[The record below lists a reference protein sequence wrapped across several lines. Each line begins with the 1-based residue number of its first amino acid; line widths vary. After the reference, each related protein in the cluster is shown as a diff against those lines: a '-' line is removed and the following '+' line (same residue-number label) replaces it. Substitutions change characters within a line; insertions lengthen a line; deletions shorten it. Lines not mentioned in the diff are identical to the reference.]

1 MNPLDRIT
9 PAELGR
15 RLKAARLMAGITE
28 AQAAAAIGADEST
41 LTALKRGERRLSATK
56 IVQLCDLYQTSP
68 GRMLKPNAIHTNPED
83 WSFTHIRRTKAAIE
97 EKAT

>member
-28 AQAAAAIGADEST
+28 AQAAAAIGADESA
-41 LTALKRGERRLSATK
+41 LTALKRGEQGWPYTIERAAGYRYVLK
-56 IVQLCDLYQTSP
+56 HRDLGTIRAYRTLLGAQRAAERYYQ
-68 GRMLKPNAIHTNPED
+68 GNDHDRN
-83 WSFTHIRRTKAAIE
+83 
-97 EKAT
+97 